1 MGPAAVSAIGAID
14 VLSQQGRRTRG
25 KTLLESTVERA
36 DVVVV
41 GAGHNGLVAATF
53 LARAG
58 LGVVVVEAGTS
69 IGGAAKTE
77 QPFVKVPGLSQST
90 GAYLLGLMPPELPRR
105 LGVEFPLLRR
115 DPHYFLPTT
124 GERYLLFGGDR
135 EATRRQYERFFSA
148 ADWKADEALQAELG
162 MLRADLAPAWLAE
175 PLTLEETAERYIRP
189 RLRDVFVDLC
199 RGSVGE
205 YLDRFGFTSEL
216 VKAMYA
222 VTDGLS
228 GLDACWDTPGSGHN
242 FLVHNMCRLP
252 GADGTW
258 MVVRGG
264 MGTVTATIAELAMS
278 AGATIRTG
286 RAVIAIDTSNA
297 AARSVTLADGHVISA
312 STIVVATD
320 PFRLR
325 QLVGDANLPT
335 WLNAKL
341 DGWRHYGTTMKV
353 NLALRDLPTFSCL
366 PERRGQHGATI
377 HLLPE
382 ADVLQ
387 SLKSSYAEVKSGKL
401 AEFPTIEWYI
411 HTPID
416 PSLQDAGGHHSSAL
430 FVEWVPYEIAG
441 SSWDAER
448 EHYVEK
454 LLSICDR
461 FAPGTS
467 DLVVDTFAL
476 APPDIERHF
485 GMTRGHIHH
494 VDNSVSFADRMPYA
508 TGISGLYAAGA
519 GCHPAGS
526 VIGAAGYNA
535 AMRVLFDL
543 GRALPD

>member
-1 MGPAAVSAIGAID
+1 MDALVD
-14 VLSQQGRRTRG
+14 
-25 KTLLESTVERA
+25 RA

-41 GAGHNGLVAATF
+41 GAGHNGLVAATL

-58 LGVVVVEAGTS
+58 LHVVVVEAADVV
-69 IGGAAKTE
+69 GGAARTE
-77 QPFVKVPGLSQST
+77 RPFAKVPGLSQST
-90 GAYLLGLMPPELPRR
+90 GAYLLGLMPPELPRL
-105 LGVEFPLLRR
+105 LGVEFPVLRR

-124 GERYLLFGGDR
+124 GERYLLFGADR
-135 EATRRQYERFFSA
+135 DATRRQYEEFFSA
-148 ADWKADEALQAELG
+148 ADWKADEALQAELD
-162 MLRADLAPAWLAE
+162 MLRSDLAPAWLAE
-175 PLTLEETAERYIRP
+175 PLSLEDTAERYIRP
-189 RLRDVFVDLC
+189 QLRSVFVELC

-205 YLDRFGFTSEL
+205 YLERFGFTSDL

-252 GADGTW
+252 GSDGTW

-264 MGTVTATIAELAMS
+264 MGTVTSMLADTARA
-278 AGATIRTG
+278 AGATIATG
-286 RAVIAIDTSNA
+286 RRVASIQLSDGA
-297 AARSVTLADGHVISA
+297 ASGVTLADESSITA
-312 STIVVATD
+312 STVVAATD
-320 PFRLR
+320 PFQLR
-325 QLVGDANLPT
+325 NLVGDTNLPAS
-335 WLNAKL
+335 LNARL
-341 DGWRHYGTTMKV
+341 DGWKQYGTTMKV

-382 ADVLQ
+382 EDVLQ
-387 SLKSSYAEVKSGKL
+387 SLQMAYADVKAGKL
-401 AEFPTIEWYI
+401 ADFPTIEWYI

-416 PSLQDAGGHHSSAL
+416 PSLQDADGHHSSAL

-441 SSWDAER
+441 SSWDVER
-448 EHYVEK
+448 DRYVEK
-454 LLSICDR
+454 LLGICDR

-467 DLVVDTFAL
+467 DLVADTFAL

-494 VDNSVSFADRMPYA
+494 VDNAVAFADRMPYA
-508 TGISGLYAAGA
+508 TEIPGVYAAGA

-526 VIGAAGYNA
+526 VIGAAGHNA
-535 AMRVLFDL
+535 AMRVLTDL
-543 GRALPD
+543 GRALLPPR